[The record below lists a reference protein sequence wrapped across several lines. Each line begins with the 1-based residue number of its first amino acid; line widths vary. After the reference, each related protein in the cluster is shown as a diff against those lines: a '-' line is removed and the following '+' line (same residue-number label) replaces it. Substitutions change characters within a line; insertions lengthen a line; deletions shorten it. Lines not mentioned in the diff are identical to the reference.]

1 MNNRLQSKGHA
12 RERRLIESDSFPF
25 EFISQL
31 AEMESWRKEVHRPI
45 YHLHKW
51 WAKRLGSVFRGILL
65 GSILPDSENLVEAF
79 YRPHDFAGFTVF
91 DPFMGSG
98 TTIGEAH
105 KLGFTALG
113 RDINPVACES
123 VRVSLGPLDRDAL
136 MKAFGQLSAGVGE
149 RIRALYETADAEGH
163 LCDALYF
170 FWVKTLPC
178 PACSANVDLFP
189 TYIFVR
195 NAYPDRKP
203 EVRVLCPEC
212 AGIFSADANDKQ
224 VRCPHCKHGFD
235 LHAGPASGASA
246 TCQKCRQV
254 FPIAKTAKAIGHPPA
269 HRMFAKL
276 VLNGSGEKLYL
287 PVTRKDELAYQRCSE
302 ELRRSGLPLP
312 TLELKDGHNTRQVLN
327 YAYRSW
333 REFFNDRQLLALGWL
348 HAAIL
353 ELPDSAA
360 RAALRTVFSGV
371 LEFNNMFASYK
382 GEGTGAIRHMFA
394 HHILKPERVPI
405 EGNVWGTSK
414 SSGSFSTLF
423 KSRLVRAIEYHSAP
437 FELEIERT
445 NGSSKGKRV
454 FGGSPPF
461 AGHVE
466 TKWPPPPRPASRAIH
481 LSCGS
486 SASTGLS
493 DASVDLVVTDPPFF
507 DNVHY
512 SELADFFFAWQQLGP
527 SPFVGRRMTTRHA
540 EEVQDTSAEQF
551 AAKLRSVF
559 AECCRVLREDGLLVF
574 TYHHSRMD
582 GWTSLA
588 DAVVGAGFSLANCH
602 PVKSEMSVAA
612 PKSQAKEPIQL
623 DVVLVCQKQ
632 TADSRARS
640 DAKIAFRQ
648 AVAHAASKAKRL
660 QECGLTLS
668 VNDRRV
674 ILISQFLVET
684 CAGRS
689 AEELTDVLSSNL
701 TDLDLASMRL
711 LESHAT
717 SPSKQA
723 QPNER
728 QLALLDSESTK
739 RPSKS
744 AKRIATSASDL
755 FSLYDQPTA
764 PLVAAAKP
772 KRTRK
777 TKGLYSKK
785 PPPLP
790 QGKSTPES
798 EALAANFYSAK
809 EDPPK

>member
-1 MNNRLQSKGHA
+1 MNNQLQSNGHPHTN
-12 RERRLIESDSFPF
+12 RLIESDSFPF

-31 AEMESWRKEVHRPI
+31 AEMESWRKEIHRPI
-45 YHLHKW
+45 YHIHKW

-65 GSILPDSENLVEAF
+65 GAALPGSENLVEAF
-79 YRPHDFAGFTVF
+79 YRQHDFGRLTVF

-136 MKAFGQLSAGVGE
+136 LKAFGQLSAGVGE
-149 RIRALYETADAEGH
+149 RIRSLYQTADAEGH
-163 LCDALYF
+163 VCDALYY

-178 PACSANVDLFP
+178 PACAAKVDLFP
-189 TYIFVR
+189 NYIFVR

-203 EVRVLCPEC
+203 EVRVVCPGC
-212 AGIFSADANDKQ
+212 AGIFSADVNDEQ
-224 VRCPHCKHGFD
+224 SRCPHCQHDFD

-246 TCQKCRQV
+246 TCQKCRHV
-254 FPIAKTAKAIGHPPA
+254 FPIAKTTKAIGHPPA

-276 VLNGSGEKLYL
+276 VLNSSGEKLYL

-302 ELRRSGLPLP
+302 ELHRSKLPLP
-312 TLELKDGHNTRQVLN
+312 TLELKDGYNTRQVLN

-353 ELPDSAA
+353 ELPDDAA

-405 EGNVWGTSK
+405 EGNVWGTAK

-423 KSRLVRAIEYHSAP
+423 KSRLLRAIEYHSAP

-461 AGHVE
+461 SGRVE
-466 TKWPPPPRPASRAIH
+466 TKWPPSPKLASRAIF

-486 SASTGLS
+486 SAATALP

-527 SPFVGRRMTTRHA
+527 SPFVGKRTTTRHV

-551 AAKLRSVF
+551 AAKLRAVF

-588 DAVVGAGFSLANCH
+588 DAVVGAGFSLVNCH

-623 DVVLVCQKQ
+623 DVVLVCRKQ
-632 TADSRARS
+632 TADMRKRS
-640 DAKIAFRQ
+640 DTKIAFQR
-648 AVAHAASKAKRL
+648 AVERATSKASRL
-660 QECGLTLS
+660 KECGLALS

-689 AEELTDVLSSNL
+689 AEQLSDVLSNSL
-701 TDLDLASMRL
+701 TDLDLAAMRL
-711 LESHAT
+711 LESQAT
-717 SPSKQA
+717 QLEKPAKRD
-723 QPNER
+723 ER
-728 QLALLDSESTK
+728 QLALLEKVTNK
-739 RPSKS
+739 RS
-744 AKRIATSASDL
+744 AKRTSRVATPVN
-755 FSLYDQPTA
+755 YR
-764 PLVAAAKP
+764 
-772 KRTRK
+772 RTKTGSRK
-777 TKGLYSKK
+777 KAIL
-785 PPPLP
+785 
-790 QGKSTPES
+790 
-798 EALAANFYSAK
+798 
-809 EDPPK
+809 

>member
-1 MNNRLQSKGHA
+1 MNSQLQSNGHSC
-12 RERRLIESDSFPF
+12 ERRLIESDSFPF

-31 AEMESWRKEVHRPI
+31 AEMESWRKEVYRPI
-45 YHLHKW
+45 YHIHKW

-65 GSILPDSENLVEAF
+65 GSALPDSENLVEAF
-79 YRPHDFAGFTVF
+79 YRQHDFAGVTVF

-136 MKAFGQLSAGVGE
+136 MKAFSQLSAGVGE
-149 RIRALYETADAEGH
+149 RIRALYQTADAEGDI
-163 LCDALYF
+163 CDALYF

-178 PACSANVDLFP
+178 PACLANVDLFP
-189 TYIFVR
+189 SYIFVR

-203 EVRVLCPEC
+203 EVRVVCPEC
-212 AGIFSADANDKQ
+212 AGIFPADVNDEHTC
-224 VRCPHCKHGFD
+224 CPHCQHGFD

-246 TCQKCRQV
+246 TCQKCRHV
-254 FPIAKTAKAIGHPPA
+254 FPIAKTAKAMGHPPA

-276 VLNGSGEKLYL
+276 VLKSSGEKLYL

-302 ELRRSGLPLP
+302 ELQRSKLPLP
-312 TLELKDGHNTRQVLN
+312 TLELNDGYNTRQVLN

-348 HAAIL
+348 HGAIL
-353 ELPDSAA
+353 ELPDGAA

-423 KSRLVRAIEYHSAP
+423 KSRLMRAIEYQAAP

-454 FGGSPPF
+454 FGGSAPF
-461 AGHVE
+461 TGHVE
-466 TKWPPPPRPASRAIH
+466 TKWPPSPKPVSRAIY

-486 SASTGLS
+486 SASTGLP

-527 SPFVGRRMTTRHA
+527 SPFVGKRMTTRHA

-551 AAKLRSVF
+551 AAKLQAVF
-559 AECCRVLREDGLLVF
+559 AECRRVLREGGLLVF

-588 DAVVGAGFSLANCH
+588 DAVVGAGFSLVNCH

-623 DVVLVCQKQ
+623 DIVLVCRKQ
-632 TADSRARS
+632 TADIRKRC
-640 DAKIAFRQ
+640 DTKIAFQQ
-648 AVAHAASKAKRL
+648 AVERATLKASRL
-660 QECGLTLS
+660 NECGLALS
-668 VNDRRV
+668 ANDRRV

-689 AEELTDVLSSNL
+689 AEQLSDALSNSL
-701 TDLDLASMRL
+701 TDLDLAAMRL
-711 LESHAT
+711 LESQT
-717 SPSKQA
+717 T
-723 QPNER
+723 QPAEPAKR
-728 QLALLDSESTK
+728 DEEQLALFDKKRSK
-739 RPSKS
+739 RPSTDT
-744 AKRIATSASDL
+744 KRIV
-755 FSLYDQPTA
+755 A
-764 PLVAAAKP
+764 PVSYR
-772 KRTRK
+772 RTRRR
-777 TKGLYSKK
+777 LHQR
-785 PPPLP
+785 P
-790 QGKSTPES
+790 
-798 EALAANFYSAK
+798 AL
-809 EDPPK
+809 

>member
-1 MNNRLQSKGHA
+1 MNSQHQPNGHP

-31 AEMESWRKEVHRPI
+31 AEMESWRKEVYRPI
-45 YHLHKW
+45 YHIHKW

-65 GSILPDSENLVEAF
+65 GSALPDSENLVEAF
-79 YRPHDFAGFTVF
+79 YRQHDFAGLTVF

-136 MKAFGQLSAGVGE
+136 MKAFGRLSAGVGE
-149 RIRALYETADAEGH
+149 RIRALYQTADAEGH
-163 LCDALYF
+163 VCDALYF

-203 EVRVLCPEC
+203 EVRVVCPEC
-212 AGIFSADANDKQ
+212 AGIFAADVNDAQ
-224 VRCPHCKHGFD
+224 SRCPYCQHDFD
-235 LHAGPASGASA
+235 LHSGPASGASA
-246 TCQKCRQV
+246 TCRKCRQV

-276 VLNGSGEKLYL
+276 ILNSSGEKLYL

-302 ELRRSGLPLP
+302 ELHRSKLPLP
-312 TLELKDGHNTRQVLN
+312 TLELKDGYNTRQVLN

-353 ELPDSAA
+353 ELPDDVA
-360 RAALRTVFSGV
+360 RAALRTIFSGV

-423 KSRLVRAIEYHSAP
+423 RSRLVRAIEYHIAP
-437 FELEIERT
+437 FELKIERT
-445 NGSSKGKRV
+445 NDSSNGMRV
-454 FGGSPPF
+454 FGGSAPF
-461 AGHVE
+461 SGRVE
-466 TKWPPPPRPASRAIH
+466 TNWPPSPKPASRAIY

-486 SASTGLS
+486 SASTGLP
-493 DASVDLVVTDPPFF
+493 DASVDLVITDPPFF

-527 SPFVGRRMTTRHA
+527 SPFVGERTTTRHL

-551 AAKLRSVF
+551 AAKLRAVF
-559 AECCRVLREDGLLVF
+559 AESCRVLRDGGLLVF

-588 DAVVGAGFSLANCH
+588 DAVVGAGFSLVNCH

-623 DVVLVCQKQ
+623 DVVLVCRKQ
-632 TADSRARS
+632 TTDMRKRS
-640 DAKIAFRQ
+640 DTKIAFQR
-648 AVAHAASKAKRL
+648 AVEHATSKACRL
-660 QECGLTLS
+660 KECGLALS
-668 VNDRRV
+668 INDRRV
-674 ILISQFLVET
+674 ILISQFLVEI

-689 AEELTDVLSSNL
+689 AEQLSDALSSNL
-701 TDLDLASMRL
+701 TDLDLAAMRL
-711 LESHAT
+711 LESQT
-717 SPSKQA
+717 S
-723 QPNER
+723 QPTNQVKRDEK
-728 QLALLDSESTK
+728 QLALLEKNNKKEISKDKK
-739 RPSKS
+739 RV
-744 AKRIATSASDL
+744 ATTVS
-755 FSLYDQPTA
+755 YR
-764 PLVAAAKP
+764 
-772 KRTRK
+772 RTRRA
-777 TKGLYSKK
+777 L
-785 PPPLP
+785 
-790 QGKSTPES
+790 QQRGK
-798 EALAANFYSAK
+798 
-809 EDPPK
+809 

>member
-1 MNNRLQSKGHA
+1 
-12 RERRLIESDSFPF
+12 
-25 EFISQL
+25 
-31 AEMESWRKEVHRPI
+31 MESWRKEVHRPI
-45 YHLHKW
+45 YHIHKW

-65 GSILPDSENLVEAF
+65 GSALPDSKNLVEAF
-79 YRPHDFAGFTVF
+79 YQKHDFADLTVF

-98 TTIGEAH
+98 TTVGEAH

-149 RIRALYETADAEGH
+149 RIRVLYQTGDAEGQV
-163 LCDALYF
+163 CDALYY

-178 PACSANVDLFP
+178 PACSESVDLFP

-203 EVRVLCPEC
+203 EVRVVCPEC
-212 AGIFSADANDKQ
+212 AKIFPADVNDKHS
-224 VRCPHCKHGFD
+224 RCPHCHHEFD
-235 LHAGPASGASA
+235 LHSGPASGATA
-246 TCQKCRQV
+246 TCRKCRHA
-254 FPIAKTAKAIGHPPA
+254 FPIAKTAKAMGHPPA

-276 VLNGSGEKLYL
+276 VLNSSGEKIYL

-302 ELRRSGLPLP
+302 ELCRSKLPLP
-312 TLELKDGHNTRQVLN
+312 TLELKDGYNTRQVLN

-348 HAAIL
+348 HEAIL
-353 ELPDSAA
+353 DLPDDAV

-423 KSRLVRAIEYHSAP
+423 KSRLLRAIEYHAAP

-445 NGSSKGKRV
+445 NGSSSGKRV
-454 FGGSPPF
+454 FGGSSPF
-461 AGHVE
+461 SGRVE
-466 TKWPPPPRPASRAIH
+466 TKWPPPTKATARALH

-486 SASTGLS
+486 SSSTGLA
-493 DASVDLVVTDPPFF
+493 DGSVDLVVTDPPFF

-527 SPFVGRRMTTRHA
+527 SPFVGKRSTTRHA

-551 AAKLRSVF
+551 AAKLRAVF
-559 AECCRVLREDGLLVF
+559 SESCRVLREDGLLVF

-588 DAVVGAGFSLANCH
+588 DAVVGAGFSLVNCH

-623 DVVLVCQKQ
+623 DVVLVCRKQ
-632 TADSRARS
+632 TADIRKKS
-640 DAKIAFRQ
+640 DTKIAFQR
-648 AVAHAASKAKRL
+648 AVEHATAKAKRL
-660 QECGLTLS
+660 NDCGLTLS

-674 ILISQFLVET
+674 ILISQFFVEA
-684 CAGRS
+684 CAGRT
-689 AEELTDVLSSNL
+689 AEQLSDALSSSL
-701 TDLDLASMRL
+701 TDLDLSAMRL
-711 LESHAT
+711 LESQA
-717 SPSKQA
+717 A
-723 QPNER
+723 QPAKQVKRDER
-728 QLALLDSESTK
+728 QLALLDKAKAK
-739 RPSKS
+739 RPTKH
-744 AKRIATSASDL
+744 
-755 FSLYDQPTA
+755 
-764 PLVAAAKP
+764 AKP
-772 KRTRK
+772 IVTTVSYRRRPASRPAHVKV
-777 TKGLYSKK
+777 
-785 PPPLP
+785 
-790 QGKSTPES
+790 
-798 EALAANFYSAK
+798 
-809 EDPPK
+809 

>member
-1 MNNRLQSKGHA
+1 MNSQLQSNGHSC
-12 RERRLIESDSFPF
+12 ERRLIESDSFPF

-31 AEMESWRKEVHRPI
+31 AEMESWRKEVYRPI
-45 YHLHKW
+45 YHIHKW

-65 GSILPDSENLVEAF
+65 GSALPDSENLVEAF
-79 YRPHDFAGFTVF
+79 YRQHDFAGVTVF

-136 MKAFGQLSAGVGE
+136 MKAFSQLSAGVGE
-149 RIRALYETADAEGH
+149 RIRALYQTADAEGH
-163 LCDALYF
+163 ICDALYF

-178 PACSANVDLFP
+178 PACLANVDLFP
-189 TYIFVR
+189 SYIFVR

-203 EVRVLCPEC
+203 EVRVVCPEC
-212 AGIFSADANDKQ
+212 AGIFPADVNDEHTC
-224 VRCPHCKHGFD
+224 CPHCQHGFD

-246 TCQKCRQV
+246 TCQKCRHV
-254 FPIAKTAKAIGHPPA
+254 FPIAKTAKAMGHPPA

-276 VLNGSGEKLYL
+276 VLKSSGEKLYL

-302 ELRRSGLPLP
+302 ALQRSKLPLP
-312 TLELKDGHNTRQVLN
+312 TLELNDGYNTRQVLN

-348 HAAIL
+348 HGAIL
-353 ELPDSAA
+353 ELPDGAA

-423 KSRLVRAIEYHSAP
+423 KSRLMRAIEYQAAP

-454 FGGSPPF
+454 FGGSAPF
-461 AGHVE
+461 TGHVE
-466 TKWPPPPRPASRAIH
+466 TKWPPSPKPVSRAIY

-486 SASTGLS
+486 SASTGLP

-527 SPFVGRRMTTRHA
+527 SPFVGKRMTTRHA

-551 AAKLRSVF
+551 AAKLQAVF
-559 AECCRVLREDGLLVF
+559 AECRRVLREGGLLVF

-588 DAVVGAGFSLANCH
+588 DAVVGAGFSLVNCH

-623 DVVLVCQKQ
+623 DIVLVCRKQ
-632 TADSRARS
+632 TADNRKRC
-640 DAKIAFRQ
+640 DTKIAFQQ
-648 AVAHAASKAKRL
+648 AVERATLKASRL
-660 QECGLTLS
+660 NECGLALS
-668 VNDRRV
+668 ANDRRV

-689 AEELTDVLSSNL
+689 AKQLSDALSNSL
-701 TDLDLASMRL
+701 TDLDLAAMRL
-711 LESHAT
+711 LESQT
-717 SPSKQA
+717 T
-723 QPNER
+723 QPAEPAKR
-728 QLALLDSESTK
+728 DEEQLALFDKKRSK
-739 RPSKS
+739 RPSTDT
-744 AKRIATSASDL
+744 KRIA
-755 FSLYDQPTA
+755 A
-764 PLVAAAKP
+764 PVSYR
-772 KRTRK
+772 RTRRR
-777 TKGLYSKK
+777 LHQR
-785 PPPLP
+785 P
-790 QGKSTPES
+790 
-798 EALAANFYSAK
+798 AL
-809 EDPPK
+809 

>member
-1 MNNRLQSKGHA
+1 
-12 RERRLIESDSFPF
+12 
-25 EFISQL
+25 
-31 AEMESWRKEVHRPI
+31 MESWRKEVHRPI
-45 YHLHKW
+45 YHIHKW

-65 GSILPDSENLVEAF
+65 GSALPDSKNLVEAF
-79 YRPHDFAGFTVF
+79 YQKHDFADLTVF

-98 TTIGEAH
+98 TTVGEAH

-149 RIRALYETADAEGH
+149 RIRVLYQTGDAEGQV
-163 LCDALYF
+163 CDALYY

-178 PACSANVDLFP
+178 PACSESVDLFP

-203 EVRVLCPEC
+203 EVRVVCPEC
-212 AGIFSADANDKQ
+212 AKIFPADVNDKHS
-224 VRCPHCKHGFD
+224 RCPHCHHEFD
-235 LHAGPASGASA
+235 LHSGPASGATA
-246 TCQKCRQV
+246 TCRKCRHA
-254 FPIAKTAKAIGHPPA
+254 FPIAKTAKAMGHPPA

-276 VLNGSGEKLYL
+276 VLNSSGEKIYL

-302 ELRRSGLPLP
+302 ELCRSKLPLP
-312 TLELKDGHNTRQVLN
+312 TLELKDGYNTRQVLN

-348 HAAIL
+348 HEAIL
-353 ELPDSAA
+353 DLPDDAV

-423 KSRLVRAIEYHSAP
+423 KSRLLRAIEYHAAP

-445 NGSSKGKRV
+445 NGSSSGKRV
-454 FGGSPPF
+454 FGGSSPF
-461 AGHVE
+461 SGRVE
-466 TKWPPPPRPASRAIH
+466 TKWPPPTKATARALH

-486 SASTGLS
+486 SSSTGLA
-493 DASVDLVVTDPPFF
+493 DGSVDLVVTDPPFF

-527 SPFVGRRMTTRHA
+527 SPFVGKRSTTRHA

-551 AAKLRSVF
+551 TAKLRAVF
-559 AECCRVLREDGLLVF
+559 SESCRVLREDGLLVF

-588 DAVVGAGFSLANCH
+588 DAVVGAGFSLVNCH

-623 DVVLVCQKQ
+623 DVVLVCRKQ
-632 TADSRARS
+632 TADIRKKS
-640 DAKIAFRQ
+640 DTKIAFQR
-648 AVAHAASKAKRL
+648 AVEHATAKAKRL
-660 QECGLTLS
+660 NDCGLTLS

-674 ILISQFLVET
+674 ILISQFFVEA
-684 CAGRS
+684 CAGRT
-689 AEELTDVLSSNL
+689 AEQLSDALSSSL
-701 TDLDLASMRL
+701 TDLDLSAMRL
-711 LESHAT
+711 LESQA
-717 SPSKQA
+717 A
-723 QPNER
+723 QPAKQVKRDER
-728 QLALLDSESTK
+728 QLALLDKAKAK
-739 RPSKS
+739 RPTKH
-744 AKRIATSASDL
+744 
-755 FSLYDQPTA
+755 
-764 PLVAAAKP
+764 AKP
-772 KRTRK
+772 IVTTVSYRRRPASRPAHVKV
-777 TKGLYSKK
+777 
-785 PPPLP
+785 
-790 QGKSTPES
+790 
-798 EALAANFYSAK
+798 
-809 EDPPK
+809 

>member
-1 MNNRLQSKGHA
+1 MSNQLPSNGHPH
-12 RERRLIESDSFPF
+12 ESRLIESDSFPF
-25 EFISQL
+25 EFVSQL
-31 AEMESWRKEVHRPI
+31 AEMESWRKEVYRPI
-45 YHLHKW
+45 YHIHKW

-65 GSILPDSENLVEAF
+65 GSALPDSENLVEAF
-79 YRPHDFAGFTVF
+79 YRRHDFAGLTVF

-136 MKAFGQLSAGVGE
+136 MKAFGQLSAVVGE
-149 RIRALYETADAEGH
+149 RIRALYQTADATGRI
-163 LCDALYF
+163 CDALYF

-178 PACSANVDLFP
+178 PACSTNVDLFP

-203 EVRVLCPEC
+203 EVRVICPEC
-212 AGIFSADANDKQ
+212 AGIFSADVKDEQ
-224 VRCPHCKHGFD
+224 TRCPHCQLGFD
-235 LHAGPASGASA
+235 LHAGPANGTSA
-246 TCQKCRQV
+246 TCQKCRHV
-254 FPIAKTAKAIGHPPA
+254 FPIAKTTKAIGHPPA

-276 VLNGSGEKLYL
+276 VLNSSGEKLYL

-302 ELRRSGLPLP
+302 ELHQSKLPLP
-312 TLELKDGHNTRQVLN
+312 TLELKDGYNTRQVLN

-353 ELPDSAA
+353 DLPDDAV

-423 KSRLVRAIEYHSAP
+423 KSRLLRAIEYQSAP
-437 FELEIERT
+437 FELEMERT
-445 NGSSKGKRV
+445 NGSNTGKRA
-454 FGGSPPF
+454 FGGSAPF
-461 AGHVE
+461 TGQVV
-466 TKWPPPPRPASRAIH
+466 TKWPPSPKPATRAIH

-486 SASTGLS
+486 SASTGLA
-493 DASVDLVVTDPPFF
+493 DASIDLVVTDPPFF

-527 SPFVGRRMTTRHA
+527 SPFVGKRMTTRHV

-551 AAKLRSVF
+551 AAKLRVVF
-559 AECCRVLREDGLLVF
+559 AECRRVLREDGLLVF
-574 TYHHSRMD
+574 TYHHSRTD

-588 DAVVGAGFSLANCH
+588 DAVVGAGFSFVNCH

-623 DVVLVCQKQ
+623 DIILVCRKQ
-632 TADSRARS
+632 PADKRKRT
-640 DAKIAFRQ
+640 DTKIAFQRSIE
-648 AVAHAASKAKRL
+648 HATSKAGRL
-660 QECGLTLS
+660 KDCGLSLS

-674 ILISQFLVET
+674 ILFSQFLVET

-689 AEELTDVLSSNL
+689 AEQLSDALWGSL
-701 TDLDLASMRL
+701 TDLDLAAMRL
-711 LESHAT
+711 LELQT
-717 SPSKQA
+717 N
-723 QPNER
+723 QPVNQVKRDER
-728 QLALLDSESTK
+728 QLVLFDKTNTK
-739 RPSKS
+739 RPSKG
-744 AKRIATSASDL
+744 AKRKRVSA
-755 FSLYDQPTA
+755 
-764 PLVAAAKP
+764 
-772 KRTRK
+772 
-777 TKGLYSKK
+777 
-785 PPPLP
+785 
-790 QGKSTPES
+790 
-798 EALAANFYSAK
+798 
-809 EDPPK
+809 

>member
-1 MNNRLQSKGHA
+1 MNSQLQSYGNSHK
-12 RERRLIESDSFPF
+12 RRLIESDSFPF

-31 AEMESWRKEVHRPI
+31 AEMESWRKEVYRPI
-45 YHLHKW
+45 YHIHKW
-51 WAKRLGSVFRGILL
+51 WAKRLGSVFRGVLL
-65 GSILPDSENLVEAF
+65 SSALPDTENLVEAF
-79 YRPHDFAGFTVF
+79 YRQHDFAGLTVF

-123 VRVSLGPLDRDAL
+123 VRVSLGPLNRDAL

-149 RIRALYETADAEGH
+149 RIRALYQTADAEGH
-163 LCDALYF
+163 ICDALYF

-203 EVRVLCPEC
+203 EVRVVCPEC
-212 AGIFSADANDKQ
+212 AGIFSADVNDEQ
-224 VRCPHCKHGFD
+224 ARCPHCQHRFD
-235 LHAGPASGASA
+235 LHAGPADGASA
-246 TCQKCRQV
+246 TCRKCRHV
-254 FPIAKTAKAIGHPPA
+254 FPVAKTAKAFGHPPA

-276 VLNGSGEKLYL
+276 VLNSSGEKLYL
-287 PVTRKDELAYQRCSE
+287 PVTRKDELGYQRCSE
-302 ELRRSGLPLP
+302 ELNRSKLPLP
-312 TLELKDGHNTRQVLN
+312 TLELKDGYNTRQVLN

-353 ELPDSAA
+353 DLPDDAA

-405 EGNVWGTSK
+405 EGNVWGTAK

-423 KSRLVRAIEYHSAP
+423 KSRLLRAIEYHAAP

-445 NGSSKGKRV
+445 NGSSNGKRV
-454 FGGSPPF
+454 FGGSAPF
-461 AGHVE
+461 SGSVE
-466 TKWPPPPRPASRAIH
+466 TKWPPPPKLAGRAIY

-486 SASTGLS
+486 SAATGLAE
-493 DASVDLVVTDPPFF
+493 ASVDLVVTDPPFF

-527 SPFVGRRMTTRHA
+527 SPFVSRRSTTRHI

-551 AAKLRSVF
+551 AAKLRAVF
-559 AECCRVLREDGLLVF
+559 AECCRVLRKDGLLVF

-588 DAVVGAGFSLANCH
+588 DAVVGAGFSLVNCH

-623 DVVLVCQKQ
+623 DVVLVCRKQ
-632 TADSRARS
+632 TADNRKRT
-640 DAKIAFRQ
+640 DAKIAFQR
-648 AVAHAASKAKRL
+648 AVEHATSKAKRL
-660 QECGLTLS
+660 KDCGLALS

-689 AEELTDVLSSNL
+689 AEQLSDALSSSLTDF
-701 TDLDLASMRL
+701 DLAAMRL
-711 LESHAT
+711 LDS
-717 SPSKQA
+717 QA
-723 QPNER
+723 VQPAKPAKRDER
-728 QLALLDSESTK
+728 QLALLDRKRAKRASTDT
-739 RPSKS
+739 
-744 AKRIATSASDL
+744 KRIATSVS
-755 FSLYDQPTA
+755 YR
-764 PLVAAAKP
+764 
-772 KRTRK
+772 RTRRRFQ
-777 TKGLYSKK
+777 KK
-785 PPPLP
+785 AV
-790 QGKSTPES
+790 S
-798 EALAANFYSAK
+798 
-809 EDPPK
+809 